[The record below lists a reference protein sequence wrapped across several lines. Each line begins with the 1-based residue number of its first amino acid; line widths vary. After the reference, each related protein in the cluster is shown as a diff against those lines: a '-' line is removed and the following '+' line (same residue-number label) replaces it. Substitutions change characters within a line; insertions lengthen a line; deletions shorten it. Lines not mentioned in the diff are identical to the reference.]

1 MNRKRSHD
9 CTQSSKARN
18 NTVITA
24 TNKTKTK
31 VGTKKVTSKVAPP
44 ELEVKNSFYSKAKHL
59 IGSVDS
65 GVGDLST
72 NKAHL
77 AGFGQSK
84 NAHNR

>member
-1 MNRKRSHD
+1 MD

-18 NTVITA
+18 NPMITT

-31 VGTKKVTSKVAPP
+31 VGTKKVTPKVVPS
-44 ELEVKNSFYSKAKHL
+44 EIEVKNSFYSKAKHL

-72 NKAHL
+72 NKAHF
-77 AGFGQSK
+77 AGFGQNK
-84 NAHNR
+84 NASNR